1 MDEAAGVEGDSACSE
16 TRSPGTLYSSLTQWP
31 RSTSL
36 QRSEQNGRCGLS
48 FHSTGFLQLG
58 HFIIRSITKPLKA
71 QDLKFSFNCSRF
83 PTPYEHYSPIG
94 IDRTFAAL
102 GVQAHGDVLVYRS
115 NNGSTFVLRKT
126 AQSETPTD
134 KSNSGK
140 DPPLV
145 SPLAQRTRQ
154 DNARPIQRVDRSNGK
169 V

>member
-1 MDEAAGVEGDSACSE
+1 VAKIHQLAALRTKRAMRIVFPLD
-16 TRSPGTLYSSLTQWP
+16 
-31 RSTSL
+31 
-36 QRSEQNGRCGLS
+36 GLLAAWALHKES
-48 FHSTGFLQLG
+48 
-58 HFIIRSITKPLKA
+58 RSITKPLKA

-145 SPLAQRTRQ
+145 SPLAQRLIGRELVKTTLGPF
-154 DNARPIQRVDRSNGK
+154 NALTDQTEKCNHKTDGP
-169 V
+169 